1 VYIKDYNILREKFK
15 LKEKLKKIIENV
27 QKVIIGKEK
36 VIKLALAAMLAEGH
50 ILFEDIPGVGKTIL
64 ARSLACSINCLFKRI
79 QFTPDLLP
87 SDVTGVSIY
96 NQKNNLFEF
105 REGPIFSQVVLADEI
120 NRATPRTQSCLLE
133 SMAEGQ
139 ITVEG
144 ESKKVPCPFIVMA
157 TQNPIEYEGTFPLP
171 EAQLDRFLIRL
182 EPGYPSAEEEIEII
196 RKQSKVHPLENLQP
210 AVTDKEFIDL
220 QGQVKEIFVKES
232 IQEYIVNIVQST
244 RGHINLQLGASPRGS
259 LGIYKISRAWAA
271 IQGRDY
277 VIPDD
282 IKIVTPYVL
291 KHRLILKQESRLR
304 GINKQEIISQILN
317 TVAIPE
323 SIEK

>member
-144 ESKKVPCPFIVMA
+144 ESKKGPCPFIVE
-157 TQNPIEYEGTFPLP
+157 PFPYL
-171 EAQLDRFLIRL
+171 R
-182 EPGYPSAEEEIEII
+182 PSW
-196 RKQSKVHPLENLQP
+196 
-210 AVTDKEFIDL
+210 
-220 QGQVKEIFVKES
+220 
-232 IQEYIVNIVQST
+232 IVF
-244 RGHINLQLGASPRGS
+244 
-259 LGIYKISRAWAA
+259 
-271 IQGRDY
+271 
-277 VIPDD
+277 
-282 IKIVTPYVL
+282 
-291 KHRLILKQESRLR
+291 
-304 GINKQEIISQILN
+304 
-317 TVAIPE
+317 
-323 SIEK
+323 